1 MRFFVSR
8 KLLSLFPSSSGLISL
23 VELILETARNAPFQF
38 IVAWACSMGA
48 SHRQLRWFSAVLW
61 NIWYIFRPHLPVAYT
76 CFVRIYSKTYLGKKE
91 QWQSH
96 GCNEH
101 VILEAHVK
109 WAGIR
114 DTGSLNLFLCKYQ
127 PQCGT
132 LYMVNWK
139 WRSSTEESSSL
150 HCILPFQELLM
161 IQPMPAMA
169 LMHMCYK
176 WMSIYCCDVAP
187 QSREAFR
194 MMLK

>member
-8 KLLSLFPSSSGLISL
+8 KLLSLFPSSGLISL

-38 IVAWACSMGA
+38 IVEWACSMGA

-91 QWQSH
+91 QRQSH

-132 LYMVNWK
+132 SYMVNWK

-150 HCILPFQELLM
+150 HCIIPFQELLM
-161 IQPMPAMA
+161 IQPMPMA
-169 LMHMCYK
+169 LMHVLQMNVYILLWCGTT
-176 WMSIYCCDVAP
+176 V
-187 QSREAFR
+187 
-194 MMLK
+194 